1 MCMVSGYASYI
12 AKAAIGQHFM
22 FVDDDWTWGR
32 LKDQRLLR
40 IKGRRCKPCAMVK
53 GPTMKRYRYAPWRLY
68 SELLGNMFVL
78 LNAINDPVVRPWI
91 RQKRNRPSEKQYMED
106 LQDLAEKMV
115 HVWLQRKWDRW
126 NFKGR
131 LQRVHPHEVYNLPKY
146 PQRGRMT
153 FTRGQWWPNL
163 LINDADRQFAEAEA
177 AKVALV

>member
-1 MCMVSGYASYI
+1 MSEGYASYI
-12 AKAAIGQHFM
+12 AKTAISQHFV

-32 LKDQRLLR
+32 LKDLRLPR
-40 IKGRRCKPCAMVK
+40 IKGRRCRPCAMTK
-53 GPTMKRYRYAPWRLY
+53 GPTMKRFRYAPWRLY
-68 SELLGNMFVL
+68 NDIFDEMFVL
-78 LNAINDPVVRPWI
+78 LNATNR
-91 RQKRNRPSEKQYMED
+91 RKRNPPSEEQFMED

-131 LQRVHPHEVYNLPKY
+131 LQRVNPHEVYNLPKY

-177 AKVALV
+177 VKVALV